1 MSTSE
6 KRVEIYTDGG
16 CEPNPGV
23 GGWAAILVHGKRER
37 ELSGGEDETTNN
49 RMEMTA
55 AIKGLE
61 ALKKPC
67 KVALYT
73 DSQYLKKGITEW
85 MPKWKRQGWKRG
97 KDPVKN
103 VDLWKQLDALTQAH
117 DIRWGWVKGHA
128 GHAYNER
135 CDELASEA
143 IRRQRSK
150 R

>member
-1 MSTSE
+1 M
-6 KRVEIYTDGG
+6 
-16 CEPNPGV
+16 N
-23 GGWAAILVHGKRER
+23 GKREK
-37 ELSGGEDETTNN
+37 ELSGGADETTNN

-67 KVALYT
+67 NVALYT
-73 DSQYLKKGITEW
+73 DSEYLKKGITEW

-97 KDPVKN
+97 KNPVKN
-103 VDLWKQLDALTQAH
+103 VDLWKQLDALAQTHA
-117 DIRWGWVKGHA
+117 IRWSWVKGHA
-128 GHAYNER
+128 GHHYNER

-143 IRRQRSK
+143 ILRQRG

>member
-1 MSTSE
+1 MTTSD
-6 KRVEIYTDGG
+6 KTVQIYTDGG

-23 GGWAAILVHGKRER
+23 GGWAAILVHGKREK
-37 ELSGGEDETTNN
+37 ELSGGEQDTTNN

-61 ALKKPC
+61 ALKAAC
-67 KVALYT
+67 KVELYT
-73 DSQYLKKGITEW
+73 DSQYVKKGITEW

-103 VDLWKQLDALTQAH
+103 VDLWKELDALAQKH
-117 DIRWGWVKGHA
+117 DIRWSWVKGHA
-128 GHAYNER
+128 GHHYNER

-143 IRRQRSK
+143 ILRQRG